1 MKFTKKEF
9 HMSETTQTK
18 SGQAFDPVAAMKAV
32 SKADIKKLVAKIKAD
47 NEAKDKKPTLKDILM
62 SKKAQ
67 DFFLECEVEKIKLS
81 EARQAFSDFIGYDVP
96 QKTLRRVLNELGLY
110 QPKEKTE
117 EGTSCQSKGEKE
129 SNEGEQVDHGEE
141 LVEQT
146 DSTSGED
153 SDFNIDVQVNLPDSF
168 APAQHPSYHDEDED
182 IYNK

>member
-1 MKFTKKEF
+1 
-9 HMSETTQTK
+9 MSETTQTK

-32 SKADIKKLVAKIKAD
+32 NKADIKRIVSKLKAD
-47 NEAKDKKPTLKDILM
+47 NEADNKKLTIKDILT
-62 SKKAQ
+62 SKKGQ
-67 DFFLECEVEKIKLS
+67 DFFLECEVQEIKLAD
-81 EARQAFSDFIGYDVP
+81 ARKAFSDLIGYDVP

-110 QPKEKTE
+110 QPKEKSD

-129 SNEGEQVDHGEE
+129 SNEGGEVDHEDE

-153 SDFNIDVQVNLPDSF
+153 SDFNIDVQVELPDSF
-168 APAQHPSYHDEDED
+168 APAQHPSQYEDED

>member
-1 MKFTKKEF
+1 
-9 HMSETTQTK
+9 MSETTQTK
-18 SGQAFDPVAAMKAV
+18 SGQAFDPDKAMKAIN
-32 SKADIKKLVAKIKAD
+32 KADIKRIVSKLKAD
-47 NEAKDKKPTLKDILM
+47 NEADNKKLTIKDILT
-62 SKKAQ
+62 SKKGQ
-67 DFFLECEVEKIKLS
+67 DFFLECEVQEIKLAD
-81 EARQAFSDFIGYDVP
+81 ARKAFSDLIGYDVP

-129 SNEGEQVDHGEE
+129 SNEGEQVDHGDE
-141 LVEQT
+141 LVGST

-153 SDFNIDVQVNLPDSF
+153 SDFNIDVQVELPDSF

>member
-1 MKFTKKEF
+1 
-9 HMSETTQTK
+9 MSETTQTK

-32 SKADIKKLVAKIKAD
+32 NKADIKRIVSKLKAD
-47 NEAKDKKPTLKDILM
+47 NEADNKKLTIKDILT
-62 SKKAQ
+62 SKKGQ
-67 DFFLECEVEKIKLS
+67 DFFLECEVQEIKLAD
-81 EARQAFSDFIGYDVP
+81 ARKAFSDLIGYDVP

-110 QPKEKTE
+110 QPKEKSD
-117 EGTSCQSKGEKE
+117 EGTSCQSKGERE
-129 SNEGEQVDHGEE
+129 SNEQGEVDHEEE

-153 SDFNIDVQVNLPDSF
+153 SSDFNIDVQVELPDSF

>member
-1 MKFTKKEF
+1 
-9 HMSETTQTK
+9 MSETTQTK

-32 SKADIKKLVAKIKAD
+32 NKADIKRIVSKLKAD
-47 NEAKDKKPTLKDILM
+47 NEADNKKLTIKDILT
-62 SKKAQ
+62 SKKGQ
-67 DFFLECEVEKIKLS
+67 DFFLECEVQEIKLAD
-81 EARQAFSDFIGYDVP
+81 ARKAFSDLIGYDVP

-129 SNEGEQVDHGEE
+129 SNEQGEIDHGDE

-153 SDFNIDVQVNLPDSF
+153 SSDFNIDVQVELPDSF
-168 APAQHPSYHDEDED
+168 APAQHSSHNDDED

>member
-1 MKFTKKEF
+1 
-9 HMSETTQTK
+9 MSETTQTK

-32 SKADIKKLVAKIKAD
+32 NKADIKRIVSKLKAD
-47 NEAKDKKPTLKDILM
+47 NEADNKKLTIKDILT
-62 SKKAQ
+62 SKKGQ
-67 DFFLECEVEKIKLS
+67 DFFLECEVQEIKLAD
-81 EARQAFSDFIGYDVP
+81 ARKAFSDLIGYDVP

-129 SNEGEQVDHGEE
+129 SNEGEQVDHGDE

-153 SDFNIDVQVNLPDSF
+153 SSDFNIDVQVELPDSF
-168 APAQHPSYHDEDED
+168 APAQHSSYNDDED